1 VTPVR
6 DGRAARAEAQRTLQR
21 VDALLLDLDGTLL
34 DTAPDMGGALNRL
47 RAEHG
52 LEPLDER
59 VIRPVVS
66 HGAMRLV
73 SLGFPAAAGEA
84 FERLRQRFL
93 QIYSANLAVGTR
105 LFPGFEEVL
114 GRLESLGLP
123 WGIVTNKPGW
133 LTDPLLDALDLA
145 RRAACAVS
153 GDTVAERK
161 PHPLPLLHAAE
172 LLRVAPG
179 RCVYVGDAERDI
191 QAGRA
196 AGMTTV
202 VAAYGYLS
210 DEEDP
215 RRWEPHGIVQS
226 PAELLGWIDGS
237 ASSGSCP

>member
-1 VTPVR
+1 MKPHH
-6 DGRAARAEAQRTLQR
+6 
-21 VDALLLDLDGTLL
+21 DALLLDLDGTLL

-52 LEPLDER
+52 LEPLPAAL
-59 VIRPVVS
+59 IRPTVS

-73 SLGFPAAAGEA
+73 ALGFPEA
-84 FERLRQRFL
+84 SGAEFERLRLRFL
-93 QIYSANLAVGTR
+93 DLYAERLAEGTR
-105 LFPGFEEVL
+105 LFPGIEAVL
-114 GRLESLGLP
+114 ASLEARDTP

-133 LTDPLLDALDLA
+133 LTGPLLEALGLA

-161 PHPLPLLHAAE
+161 PHPLPLLHAAG
-172 LLRVAPG
+172 LIGVAAE

-210 DEEDP
+210 AEDEP
-215 RRWEPHGIVQS
+215 SRWQPDGIVAS
-226 PAELLGWIDGS
+226 PDELLAWVHRVPELQATRPS
-237 ASSGSCP
+237 A

>member
-1 VTPVR
+1 MY
-6 DGRAARAEAQRTLQR
+6 
-21 VDALLLDLDGTLL
+21 GTLL

-47 RAEHG
+47 RAEHD
-52 LEPLDER
+52 LPPLPAE

-73 SLGFPAAAGEA
+73 ALGFPEATGDA
-84 FERLRQRFL
+84 FEALRLRFL
-93 QIYSANLAVGTR
+93 ELYAANLAVGTR
-105 LFPGFEEVL
+105 LFPGFEAVL
-114 GRLESLGLP
+114 DHLEARGLP

-133 LTDPLLDALDLA
+133 LTDPLLAALGLD

-161 PHPLPLLHAAE
+161 PHPLPLLHAARLVGVE
-172 LLRVAPG
+172 PG

-202 VAAYGYLS
+202 VAAYGYIPA
-210 DEEDP
+210 DEDP
-215 RRWEPHGIVQS
+215 RQWRPHGVVAA
-226 PAELLGWIDGS
+226 PDELLAWMEHPAPAWLD
-237 ASSGSCP
+237 SCA

>member
-1 VTPVR
+1 MSGP
-6 DGRAARAEAQRTLQR
+6 A
-21 VDALLLDLDGTLL
+21 ALLLDLDGTLL
-34 DTAPDMGGALNRL
+34 DTAPDMGGALNLL

-52 LEPLDER
+52 LEPLPAH

-73 SLGFPAAAGEA
+73 ALGFPEATGET
-84 FERLRQRFL
+84 FEALRLRFL
-93 QIYSANLAVGTR
+93 ELYAANIAIGTR
-105 LFPGFEEVL
+105 LFPGFEDVL
-114 GRLESLGLP
+114 DSLESRGLP

-133 LTDPLLDALDLA
+133 LTDPLLAALGLD

-161 PHPLPLLHAAE
+161 PHPLPLLHAARLVGVE
-172 LLRVAPG
+172 PA

-202 VAAYGYLS
+202 VAAYGYIS
-210 DEEDP
+210 ANEDP
-215 RRWEPHGIVQS
+215 LLWQPHGVVAA
-226 PAELLGWIDGS
+226 PDELLSWMEHRVPALLD
-237 ASSGSCP
+237 SCA